1 MEKADYSRMM
11 WNTENGDRK
20 LPDGFRN
27 LVYKTV
33 QEVLSG
39 MTGMDDAM
47 QNIQAYWEECVATT
61 AE

>member
-1 MEKADYSRMM
+1 MM
-11 WNTENGDRK
+11 WNTENGDRQ
-20 LPDGFRN
+20 LPDGFRTC
-27 LVYKTV
+27 VYKPV